1 MNQELLN
8 SLTLNET
15 DISGVMQ
22 RFSGDEKLYM
32 ALLNSF
38 KDDPTMDELENAIAR
53 KEWNEAFTAAHALK
67 GLAGNMGFV
76 PLFHETGELV
86 MFIRAGKISEI
97 DISLK
102 RVRNRYDD
110 ILNIIRNNEILTEGK

>member
-86 MFIRAGKISEI
+86 MFIREGTISEI